1 MKIPLDFFLR
11 LIEKFLKEQEFDK
24 VIKKLQKYFEAPED
38 DFSDVLSDLSLQDI
52 ISKYVKENKD
62 LKKKLKAK
70 SKKFLEEYKPD
81 DEDEKEEKEEKEE
94 KLSTKKRKRT
104 MSNAKEEEKE
114 KEKDKSSKKKRKRT
128 MSNTKD
134 EMKLEENDEKE
145 EKEEKEEKSNKK
157 RKRTMSST
165 KDDKEKEKSSTKKR
179 KKNED
184 KNDEEEEKEIK
195 KEKKDKKDKKKKKEE
210 EEDIDLEKEVQFIP
224 KPKSNS
230 NPNRVPFKRIDD
242 TNIKYQ
248 VPENLRDNSYAAF
261 MKQTGDDFGKAANDK
276 LIVTRGKGFRKEK
289 TKFKNKTFH
298 GGMTIST
305 SVRSIPLEDADDSS
319 D

>member
-11 LIEKFLKEQEFDK
+11 LIEKFLSEQEFDK
-24 VIKKLQKYFEAPED
+24 VIKKLKKHFETPEE
-38 DFSDVLSDLSLQDI
+38 DFSDILSDLSLQDI
-52 ISKYVKENKD
+52 ISKYVKENKE

-70 SKKFLEEYKPD
+70 SKKFLEESKAN
-81 DEDEKEEKEEKEE
+81 EEEEEKEEK
-94 KLSTKKRKRT
+94 KII
-104 MSNAKEEEKE
+104 N
-114 KEKDKSSKKKRKRT
+114 KKRKRT

-134 EMKLEENDEKE
+134 EEKE
-145 EKEEKEEKSNKK
+145 EKEEKKNKKRKRTMSSTKDEKDNEEEKEEKKPK

-165 KDDKEKEKSSTKKR
+165 KDDKEKEEKKEKKEKSAKKQ
-179 KKNED
+179 KKQED
-184 KNDEEEEKEIK
+184 KEDESEKEEEKETK
-195 KEKKDKKDKKKKKEE
+195 KNKKKKKKAD

-224 KPKSNS
+224 KPKSDN

-242 TNIKYQ
+242 SHIKYQ
-248 VPENLRDNSYAAF
+248 VPEKLRDNSYAAF

-298 GGMTIST
+298 GGNTIST
-305 SVRSIPLEDADDSS
+305 TVRSIPLEDDSS
-319 D
+319 SDEQ

>member
-24 VIKKLQKYFEAPED
+24 VIKKLQKYFEAPEE
-38 DFSDVLSDLSLQDI
+38 DFSDILSDISLQEI

-62 LKKKLKAK
+62 LKKKLKVKA
-70 SKKFLEEYKPD
+70 KKFIEEYKQ
-81 DEDEKEEKEEKEE
+81 DEEDEKEEKEE

-104 MSNAKEEEKE
+104 MSNEKE
-114 KEKDKSSKKKRKRT
+114 KEKEKEKSSTKKRKRT
-128 MSNTKD
+128 MSSTKD
-134 EMKLEENDEKE
+134 EMKLEENE
-145 EKEEKEEKSNKK
+145 EKEEREEKPNKK

-165 KDDKEKEKSSTKKR
+165 KDEKEKEKTSKKR
-179 KKNED
+179 KKTED
-184 KNDEEEEKEIK
+184 KKEEEEEEEKEIK
-195 KEKKDKKDKKKKKEE
+195 KEKKDKKKKKEE
-210 EEDIDLEKEVQFIP
+210 DEDIDLEKEVKFIP
-224 KPKSNS
+224 KPKSNN

-248 VPENLRDNSYAAF
+248 IPENLRDNSYAAF

>member
-11 LIEKFLKEQEFDK
+11 LIEKFLSEREFDK
-24 VIKKLQKYFEAPED
+24 VIKKLKKHFETPEE
-38 DFSDVLSDLSLQDI
+38 DFSDILSDLSLQDI
-52 ISKYVKENKD
+52 ISKYVKENKE

-70 SKKFLEEYKPD
+70 CKKFLEESKANE
-81 DEDEKEEKEEKEE
+81 EDEKDKNEINEEKVKIIN
-94 KLSTKKRKRT
+94 KKRKRT
-104 MSNAKEEEKE
+104 MSSAK
-114 KEKDKSSKKKRKRT
+114 D
-128 MSNTKD
+128 
-134 EMKLEENDEKE
+134 E
-145 EKEEKEEKSNKK
+145 EKEEKPNKK

-165 KDDKEKEKSSTKKR
+165 KEENQKEEEKEEIKPKRKRTMSSTKEEKEKEKSSKKR
-179 KKNED
+179 KKTED
-184 KNDEEEEKEIK
+184 KDDEEGEKDVK
-195 KEKKDKKDKKKKKEE
+195 KNKKKKKKKD
-210 EEDIDLEKEVQFIP
+210 EDEDENIDLEKEVQFVP

-230 NPNRVPFKRIDD
+230 NPNRIPFKRIDD
-242 TNIKYQ
+242 TQTNYQ

-305 SVRSIPLEDADDSS
+305 TVRSIPLEDDSS
-319 D
+319 SDEK